1 MNKLKSLHL
10 ALRTKWSQKDQVI
23 PLFLWITK
31 VVRTDSF
38 AEHRCKTTEKE
49 LKKWADTKQCSLLQL
64 WSLDTAQLQW
74 IPFITMMSMWMVQAG
89 VVYSPEQDLWEA
101 MKLME
106 YFYAKYICE
115 DALGSKQW
123 KPNLSVLNF
132 RGILEEHQ
140 GACNWGE
147 P

>member
-1 MNKLKSLHL
+1 MPRVSGRKKMWQGKFYSKGDIWEEHERINMNLSMNKLKSLHL

-23 PLFLWITK
+23 PWFLWVTK

-49 LKKWADTKQCSLLQL
+49 LKKWADAKQCSLLQL

-89 VVYSPEQDLWEA
+89 VVYSPEQDLRAA
-101 MKLME
+101 MKLAE
-106 YFYAKYICE
+106 YFYAKYIC
-115 DALGSKQW
+115 
-123 KPNLSVLNF
+123 
-132 RGILEEHQ
+132 
-140 GACNWGE
+140 
-147 P
+147 